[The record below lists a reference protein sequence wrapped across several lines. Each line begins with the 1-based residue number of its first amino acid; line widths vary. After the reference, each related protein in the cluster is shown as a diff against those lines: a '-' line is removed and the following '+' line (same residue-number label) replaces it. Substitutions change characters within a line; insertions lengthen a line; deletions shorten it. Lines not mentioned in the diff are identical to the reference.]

1 MQTINFNVDKKLSH
15 TVDYAGLKV
24 KKSHDIKEGLI
35 TIVMAIIL
43 SFILCALFA

>member
-24 KKSHDIKEGLI
+24 KKSRDIKEGLI
-35 TIVMAIIL
+35 TIMMAITL
-43 SFILCALFA
+43 SFILCVLFA